1 MSASPPALAPLPGWR
16 IALLTGLALAAFA
29 GNSLLCRAA
38 LRDTAIDPTSFT
50 LVRVGVGALML
61 ALLVGWRS
69 PRALRAGS
77 WTSGLALF
85 GYAIAFSWAYT
96 GLSAGTGALILF
108 GAVQASMIGWGWLRG
123 ERLRAPQMLGLALA
137 LAGLVGLLLPGLTAP
152 PLVPAL
158 LMLGAGVCWGV
169 YSLRGRA
176 GGDPTAATAGN
187 FLRALPFALLLS
199 VLTLDEAR
207 LDADGLWL
215 AIASGALTSG
225 LGYAIWYRV
234 LPALRASSAAS
245 LQLSVPVLTAVAG
258 VLLLAEPL
266 SLRLV
271 LASLAVLG
279 GIALVLRR

>member
-1 MSASPPALAPLPGWR
+1 MSGWR
-16 IALLTGLALAAFA
+16 IASLTALALAAFA

-50 LVRVGVGALML
+50 LVRIAAGAVAL
-61 ALLVGWRS
+61 ALLVGLRS
-69 PRALRAGS
+69 PQALRAGS
-77 WTSGLALF
+77 WRSGLALL

-123 ERLRAPQMLGLALA
+123 ERLRAVQALGLALA

-152 PLVPAL
+152 PLLPAA
-158 LMLGAGVCWGV
+158 LMVGAGICWGV
-169 YSLRGRA
+169 YSLRGRG
-176 GGDPTAATAGN
+176 GGDATAATAGN

-199 VLTLDEAR
+199 VLMLGQAR
-207 LDADGLWL
+207 VDSAGLWL

-234 LPALRASSAAS
+234 LPLLRASSAAS
-245 LQLSVPVLTAVAG
+245 LQLSVPVLTALAG
-258 VLLLAEPL
+258 VVLLAEPL

>member
-1 MSASPPALAPLPGWR
+1 MSGWR
-16 IALLTGLALAAFA
+16 VASLTALALAAFA

-50 LVRVGVGALML
+50 LVRIAAGAAAL
-61 ALLVGWRS
+61 ALLVGLRHPS
-69 PRALRAGS
+69 ALRAGS
-77 WTSGLALF
+77 WISGLALF

-108 GAVQASMIGWGWLRG
+108 AAVQASMIGWGWLRG
-123 ERLRAPQMLGLALA
+123 ERLRSVQMLGLVLA
-137 LAGLVGLLLPGLTAP
+137 LAGLVGLLLPGLSAP
-152 PLVPAL
+152 PLLPAL
-158 LMLGAGVCWGV
+158 LMVGAGVCWGV
-169 YSLRGRA
+169 YSLRGRR
-176 GGDPTAATAGN
+176 GGDPTSATAGN
-187 FLRALPFALLLS
+187 FLRALPFALLASL
-199 VLTLDEAR
+199 LMLDEVR
-207 LDADGLWL
+207 LDANGLWL

-225 LGYAIWYRV
+225 LGYAVWYRV

-258 VLLLAEPL
+258 VVLLAEPM
-266 SLRLV
+266 SLRLL